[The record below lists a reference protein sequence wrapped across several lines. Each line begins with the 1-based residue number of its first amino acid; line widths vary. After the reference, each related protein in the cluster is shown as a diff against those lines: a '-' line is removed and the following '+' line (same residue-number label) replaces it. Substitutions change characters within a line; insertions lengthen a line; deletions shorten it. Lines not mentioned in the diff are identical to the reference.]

1 MGITSILRDFVGD
14 PNIVR
19 IITTDDLTAIT
30 GIGYI
35 TSQKANIIAVNAGN
49 FDWLPTDYILIA
61 YSNGEGFFTR
71 DVSTDT
77 FVPTSDG
84 SGLSSTLADGSIF
97 VGNEENIATGVPVSG
112 DATLANT
119 GDFTVNVATNVRGG
133 SAGQFVAQT
142 AESTSDFIS
151 LEAGA
156 NVTLTPGSGTLTI
169 AASGGSSDV
178 LDNEFIFVGNASN
191 IATGVALSGDST
203 ITNTGEMTVNV
214 ATNVR
219 GGSAGEFAVQTAEN
233 TTGFIALEA
242 GDNITLTPGEG
253 SLTISASGSSS
264 TPTINTSVL
273 APGSAIP
280 IVSDV
285 SSTIVNLNLTEGYYL
300 VCGTVGFVAGSGTSF
315 VLTSCG
321 ISLGSDIPTADFGA
335 SQSITALQA
344 ENQDVILFCG
354 LLFVQVAPSSSLEL
368 NLNALS
374 AFSGGTASAYGV
386 LKAIKIA

>member
-169 AASGGSSDV
+169 AASGGSS
-178 LDNEFIFVGNASN
+178 
-191 IATGVALSGDST
+191 
-203 ITNTGEMTVNV
+203 
-214 ATNVR
+214 
-219 GGSAGEFAVQTAEN
+219 
-233 TTGFIALEA
+233 
-242 GDNITLTPGEG
+242 
-253 SLTISASGSSS
+253 

-335 SQSITALQA
+335 SQSFTALQA